1 MFPLVACLELVGY
14 VSSVHKDRLASEVS
28 RLEQEIQF
36 LQGHPSYTSTNE
48 ENDFT
53 SPKFTLSQTAVLPQP
68 PPEEDSVHN
77 TCKAA
82 TDIGIDATVEISP
95 TLATPK
101 PSAIVSNTPSE
112 PSKESGA
119 SFPGEEASGGASSDS
134 KVGKTKNSKESALD
148 ECIMD
153 GGAMKGMGASHEAEQ
168 QADIAEKK
176 EQGELRDNEVG
187 QQESSQEHGYGL
199 VEQAI
204 RLSKPQDQHT
214 QTDCQK
220 EPMLLDALQR
230 QAQTT
235 AAEVQASATP

>member
-1 MFPLVACLELVGY
+1 MFPLVACLELVGNAF
-14 VSSVHKDRLASEVS
+14 SVHKDRLASEVS

-36 LQGHPSYTSTNE
+36 LQGYPSYTSTSE

-53 SPKFTLSQTAVLPQP
+53 SPKFTLSQTAVLPEP
-68 PPEEDSVHN
+68 PPEEVSVHN

-82 TDIGIDATVEISP
+82 TDIGIGATVEISP
-95 TLATPK
+95 SLATPK
-101 PSAIVSNTPSE
+101 PPAIISNTPSE
-112 PSKESGA
+112 SSKESGA

-134 KVGKTKNSKESALD
+134 KVGKTENSKESALD

-153 GGAMKGMGASHEAEQ
+153 EGAIRGWGASHEAEQ
-168 QADIAEKK
+168 QANNTEKK
-176 EQGELRDNEVG
+176 EQRELREIEVE

-204 RLSKPQDQHT
+204 RLSKPQDQNT

-220 EPMLLDALQR
+220 EPMLLDALQK

-235 AAEVQASATP
+235 AAEVQASAAT